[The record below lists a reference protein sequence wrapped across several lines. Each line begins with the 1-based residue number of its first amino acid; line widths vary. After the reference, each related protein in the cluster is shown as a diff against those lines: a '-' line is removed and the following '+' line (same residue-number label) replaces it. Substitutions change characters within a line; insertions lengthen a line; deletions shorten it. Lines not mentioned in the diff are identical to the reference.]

1 MRERREEPRRP
12 APGVRGRV
20 RLGHNLVIVDVSS
33 RGALVEGRS
42 PLRPGSR
49 VEVQLETD
57 ARRDLIAAR
66 VTRCGV
72 VAIDPEAGVTYR
84 AALAFTESCEWV
96 REHATH
102 DGYAVPAMNRRD
114 ETVDGDALPVTAT
127 TEQK

>member
-1 MRERREEPRRP
+1 MRERREEPRRRVH
-12 APGVRGRV
+12 GVRGRV
-20 RLGHNLVIVDVSS
+20 RLGHRLVIVDVSS

-84 AALAFTESCEWV
+84 AALAFAESCEWV
-96 REHATH
+96 REHTTH
-102 DGYAVPAMNRRD
+102 DGYGLPSANERGAP
-114 ETVDGDALPVTAT
+114 VDGDSLPAPET
-127 TEQK
+127 TESK

>member
-20 RLGHNLVIVDVSS
+20 RLGHGLVIVDVSS

-57 ARRDLIAAR
+57 ARRELIGAR

-84 AALAFTESCEWV
+84 AALAFTESCDWV

-102 DGYAVPAMNRRD
+102 CGYAVPTMNQRP
-114 ETVDGDALPVTAT
+114 EPSDGDELPATAT

>member
-1 MRERREEPRRP
+1 MRERREEARRP

-20 RLGHNLVIVDVSS
+20 RLGHGLVIVDVSS

-57 ARRDLIAAR
+57 ARRELIAAR

-102 DGYAVPAMNRRD
+102 GGYALPTTSQRP
-114 ETVDGDALPVTAT
+114 ESSDGDGLPVTAT